1 MEYNELIIGNEQFKK
16 SYYKAHEKKFLE
28 LAERGQNPKTLY
40 IGCSDSRVIPDLI
53 TKSAPGDLFVVRNV
67 GNLVA
72 PFSPDE
78 DFHST
83 ASAIEYSVSV
93 LGVKNIIICG
103 HTQCGAIE
111 AIFDKD
117 KLNVPE
123 LIHTKKWLTLAE
135 APKAQALLALG
146 SDASMEA
153 LHRLTEK
160 LSVIAQLENLLTY
173 PSVRQGVDN
182 GDISIHGWLFDLKTG
197 EIHYYNPEISQFEP
211 ISKLASEINNN

>member
-1 MEYNELIIGNEQFKK
+1 MEYNELIIGNELFKQ

-28 LAERGQNPKTLY
+28 LAEKGQNPKTLF

-53 TKSAPGDLFVVRNV
+53 TKSKPGDLFVVRNI

-83 ASAIEYSVSV
+83 ASAIEYAVSI

-111 AIFDKD
+111 AVFDKER
-117 KLNVPE
+117 LNVPE

-146 SDASMEA
+146 SNASKES
-153 LHRLTEK
+153 LVRLTEK
-160 LSVIAQLENLLTY
+160 LSVVAQLENLLTY
-173 PSVRQGVDN
+173 PSVKKAVDS
-182 GDISIHGWLFDLKTG
+182 GDVSIHGWLFDLKTG
-197 EIHYYNPEISQFEP
+197 EIEYYNPEISQFEP
-211 ISKLASEINNN
+211 ISTLISTD